1 MKANTDTQL
10 LTAKLAIKWTGSY
23 KVLAVGRCPSAD
35 TPDGSP
41 LGDNLFYLD
50 LPPDLARSDAQRRV
64 AKECCTPCANLH
76 DSDDTSIYLTA
87 GLTQYVLNNC
97 CKKSPPHHVT
107 QDDVSASPQRS
118 DVEQTT
124 GHPSV

>member
-41 LGDNLFYLD
+41 LDDNLLYSD
-50 LPPDLARSDAQRRV
+50 LPSALPGSDARRRM
-64 AKECCTPCANLH
+64 AIELRKPCTNPH
-76 DSDDTSIYLTA
+76 DSSDIPKCLQA
-87 GLTQYVLNNC
+87 GLTRYVLNNFS
-97 CKKSPPHHVT
+97 KKSPPYHVT
-107 QDDVSASPQRS
+107 YDDVSAPL
-118 DVEQTT
+118 
-124 GHPSV
+124 